1 MGSDEAS
8 DDPPWDPRVDLLAHP
23 GCVKG
28 EGEPS
33 SDIEKF
39 GDIMPRIRLSETC
52 RRRWWWWF
60 GDGRGHRD
68 GVRVESGGRWPWVE
82 DRGDADKDEVE

>member
-1 MGSDEAS
+1 MGSEDPS
-8 DDPPWDPRVDLLAHP
+8 DDPPWDPRVGLWAHP
-23 GCVKG
+23 RWVKG

-52 RRRWWWWF
+52 RRRWWF

-68 GVRVESGGRWPWVE
+68 GVRVETGGMD